1 MCNNSSPNPKHSA
14 STIWLEYHNQSS
26 SRYVHVATLFP
37 VSICFTSHGST
48 FALPPRPT
56 THTHSQLCSHVSSSN
71 LTMHF
76 SLTGHSAQPHLSP
89 HARVTTLITCV
100 PRDHTNSSL
109 PAECPLPRLPAQT
122 KLPPKRTPPI
132 GRHAVSRLFISDH
145 CFSKTRGE
153 ILCHYLYHS
162 PQPAGVRGK
171 ETALRLSRCQG
182 PLHLL
187 QYLLFSGKITQ
198 NPKLCFRWN
207 LKWSLQLNDFSISFP
222 QK

>member
-1 MCNNSSPNPKHSA
+1 M
-14 STIWLEYHNQSS
+14 
-26 SRYVHVATLFP
+26 ATLFP

-48 FALPPRPT
+48 VALPPHPA
-56 THTHSQLCSHVSSSN
+56 THTHSQLCSHVSSPN

-132 GRHAVSRLFISDH
+132 GRHAVSRLFISCH
-145 CFSKTRGE
+145 CFLKTRGE
-153 ILCHYLYHS
+153 ILCHNLLS
-162 PQPAGVRGK
+162 LTAASGRKGKGSGLAGCHAARRRF
-171 ETALRLSRCQG
+171 TC
-182 PLHLL
+182 
-187 QYLLFSGKITQ
+187 
-198 NPKLCFRWN
+198 C
-207 LKWSLQLNDFSISFP
+207 SIYYFLV
-222 QK
+222 K